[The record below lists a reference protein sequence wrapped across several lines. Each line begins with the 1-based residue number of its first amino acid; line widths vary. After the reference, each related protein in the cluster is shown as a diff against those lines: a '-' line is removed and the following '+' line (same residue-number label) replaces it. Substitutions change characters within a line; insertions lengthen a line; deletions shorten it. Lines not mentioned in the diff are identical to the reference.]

1 MISVSYYL
9 KREIILNGVQI
20 SIDTNGEPL
29 TDGALAA
36 AKSADAVLLGAI
48 GGPVGDS
55 FLLDSCILGVRNVP
69 TPELEDFD

>member
-1 MISVSYYL
+1 MIPVSQYL
-9 KREIILNGVQI
+9 KRWLTFRLSQI

-48 GGPVGDS
+48 GGPVGNL
-55 FLLDSCILGVRNVP
+55 FLFERTN
-69 TPELEDFD
+69 